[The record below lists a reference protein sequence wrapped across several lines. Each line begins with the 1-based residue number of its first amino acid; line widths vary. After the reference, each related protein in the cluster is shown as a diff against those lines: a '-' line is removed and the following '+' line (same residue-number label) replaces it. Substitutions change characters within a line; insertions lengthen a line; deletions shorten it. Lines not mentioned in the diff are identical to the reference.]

1 MFCVDQ
7 LVKNVELLTN
17 TEIAE
22 APTEDIQKS
31 GYDYFN
37 WMTDAL
43 INNLSTLGIKIEN
56 NTTLTY
62 KSPFEDLPK
71 STLGELGY
79 NSFDSLDEMN
89 KLYTDEVFGKLKFAK
104 ELQAKLEHKKS
115 TLKHSTY
122 SDTDPDKASK
132 QQANNLLRITTQNL
146 TTIVTLTRHFS
157 SLNDTIQH
165 RWYLACIAAKRAV
178 LTVKNKEAIN
188 EE

>member
-1 MFCVDQ
+1 MAYNPTYEEYQEIYKVLTPDDRDTAKDKFLTKPILYMPKFSDFKNICHAYMFCVDQ

-79 NSFDSLDEMN
+79 NSFDSLDEN
-89 KLYTDEVFGKLKFAK
+89 SRPTCCRTAISGTQIKF
-104 ELQAKLEHKKS
+104 
-115 TLKHSTY
+115 
-122 SDTDPDKASK
+122 SDDYH
-132 QQANNLLRITTQNL
+132 I
-146 TTIVTLTRHFS
+146 
-157 SLNDTIQH
+157 
-165 RWYLACIAAKRAV
+165 
-178 LTVKNKEAIN
+178 
-188 EE
+188 